1 MEQSSRRFEEI
12 SAYHIVVKR
21 QKPNNVTNEEWE
33 AINKAIQIISEHFSN
48 TGLFIN
54 WVDEEGE
61 TQHCEIFDGNGF
73 ALENHIEKWVDGDFL
88 PDEFDDDDDDEKPKK
103 AKV

>member
-1 MEQSSRRFEEI
+1 
-12 SAYHIVVKR
+12 VKR

-33 AINKAIQIISEHFSN
+33 AINKAIQVISEHFSN

-61 TQHCEIFDGNGF
+61 TQNQRKQEEHTTIRKSHKDTFCCLEVS
-73 ALENHIEKWVDGDFL
+73 AL
-88 PDEFDDDDDDEKPKK
+88 
-103 AKV
+103 ASA